1 MSSEFPSSRTSA
13 DFSSR
18 SIAIACCRALM
29 AGGLAW
35 SPSALAGGDA
45 DLATLF
51 NAEAYI
57 EHVRYLAS
65 DELEGRGT
73 GFPGNDRASEYIAEQ
88 WGALGLKAMG
98 VDGTWFQPFEVKRG
112 KKVVDA
118 NAVLEAGEVSDP
130 PTPATKV
137 FTLRTDWMPFPFTAT
152 SEAAGEVVFVG
163 YGIESSEPEYSD
175 YAGVDVTGKLVLM
188 FRYEPQTAEGKSRFA
203 DAETSDHAL
212 FLTKVAL
219 AAKKGAKGVL
229 VVNPPNRKDADDKLY
244 PFNEQ
249 RARETYELPA
259 AHLTQ
264 SAANELL
271 KLGGLSEVGE
281 LQKLIDDAFKPRS
294 APLAKLNVRLNP
306 GVEQQVLK
314 TRNVVG
320 MIEGDGSTDE
330 IIVVGAH
337 FDHLGIATRSFR
349 GGGDG
354 EKFIHNGADDN
365 ASGTAGIL
373 ELARALSHGPKHRRH
388 ILFIAF
394 SGEEM
399 GLLGSKHY
407 VDHPTVDLAKVR
419 AMINFDMIGRFNA
432 DRFLIYG
439 IPTAD
444 EFEPIVKRAAERAG
458 ITYRTARSLPGN
470 SDHASFQ
477 RKKIPVLFPFTGIHR
492 QYHQPEDDWE
502 LINANGAVEILQFGY
517 VIIDAV
523 ADLAE
528 GPTWNE
534 ARRDEPE
541 SPAERGEVRPGD
553 ADTPK
558 PPDGDKSQDAAKPG
572 DAPRS
577 ADAPDRAPDRAPP
590 GDDARPAMPTVR
602 LGVIPDYAAEGPGL
616 RLEGARSGSLADKAG
631 IQEGDRI
638 LKINDAE
645 VRGVESYMAAMGKVK
660 RGDVITLE
668 LDRKGEKIT
677 VKIDT
682 SSAEPP
688 GRGRQ

>member
-1 MSSEFPSSRTSA
+1 MPSGFLSSHCVVGVWPRRVASA
-13 DFSSR
+13 CLCSVVVAAWSWSR
-18 SIAIACCRALM
+18 SAR
-29 AGGLAW
+29 
-35 SPSALAGGDA
+35 AGGDA
-45 DLATLF
+45 DLETLF

-73 GFPGNDRASEYIAEQ
+73 GFAGNDRAAEYIAEQ
-88 WGALGLKAMG
+88 WGTIGLKAMG

-112 KKVVDA
+112 KKIVEA
-118 NAVLEAGEVSDP
+118 NAALEAGEISDP
-130 PTPATKV
+130 PRPGTKV
-137 FTLRTDWMPFPFTAT
+137 FALRTDWMPFPFTAT
-152 SEAAGEVVFVG
+152 TEAVGEVVFVG
-163 YGIESSEPEYSD
+163 YGIESSEPAYSD
-175 YAGVDVTGKLVLM
+175 YADVDVSGKIVLM

-203 DAETSDHAL
+203 EAETSDHAL
-212 FLTKVAL
+212 FLTKVSL

-229 VVNPPNRKDADDKLY
+229 VVNPPHRKDADDKLY

-264 SAANELL
+264 GAANELL
-271 KLGGLSEVGE
+271 KLGGLGEIGE
-281 LQKLIDDAFKPRS
+281 LQKQIDEALKPHS
-294 APLAKLNVRLNP
+294 APLSKVSVRLHP

-320 MIEGDGSTDE
+320 MIEGDGSSDE
-330 IIVVGAH
+330 IVVVGAH
-337 FDHLGIATRSFR
+337 FDHLGIASRSFR
-349 GGGDG
+349 GDDG
-354 EKFIHNGADDN
+354 QKHIHNGADDN

-399 GLLGSKHY
+399 GLLGSKHF
-407 VDHPTVDLAKVR
+407 VDHPTVDLSKAR

-432 DRFLIYG
+432 DRFLVYG

-458 ITYRTARSLPGN
+458 VTYRTARSLPGN

-502 LINANGAVEILQFGY
+502 LINANGAVDIMQFGY
-517 VIIDAV
+517 VIIDEV
-523 ADLAE
+523 ANLAA

-534 ARRDEPE
+534 TRRDEPE
-541 SPAERGEVRPGD
+541 SPAERGEVKPEPDEAGEPAKP
-553 ADTPK
+553 ADTPEK
-558 PPDGDKSQDAAKPG
+558 TPEK
-572 DAPRS
+572 
-577 ADAPDRAPDRAPP
+577 APDRATPP
-590 GDDARPAMPTVR
+590 RSDDGAPAMPTVR
-602 LGVIPDYAAEGPGL
+602 LGVIPDYAAEGLGL
-616 RLEGARSGSLADKAG
+616 RLEGARAGSLADKAG

-645 VRGVESYMAAMGKVK
+645 IRGVESYMAAMGKVK

-668 LDRKGEKIT
+668 IDRKGEKLT
-677 VKIDT
+677 LKIDT
-682 SSAEPP
+682 TNAEPP